1 MEENVITGI
10 VIAGNIYNVMPNGV
24 KCPQCAVKDYCLKGK
39 LGSKVQFDCASV
51 HLEKESKLVMSKDRI
66 KLDNP
71 PSTIILSDDVLNDI
85 YSDMQ
90 ADQAIM
96 LEQSGLYD
104 E

>member
-1 MEENVITGI
+1 MN
-10 VIAGNIYNVMPNGV
+10 
-24 KCPQCAVKDYCLKGK
+24 
-39 LGSKVQFDCASV
+39 
-51 HLEKESKLVMSKDRI
+51 KDRI
-66 KLDNP
+66 KLPDT
-71 PSTIILSDDVLNDI
+71 PSTIILSDDVLDDI

>member
-10 VIAGNIYNVMPNGV
+10 VIAGDIYNVIDNGV
-24 KCPQCAVKDYCLKGK
+24 KCTQCAVKDLCLKGK

-51 HLEKESKLVMSKDRI
+51 HLAKSKLVMSKNRT
-66 KLDNP
+66 KLPDP
-71 PSTIILSDDVLNDI
+71 PSTITLSDDVLNDI

-96 LEQSGLYD
+96 LEQSGIY